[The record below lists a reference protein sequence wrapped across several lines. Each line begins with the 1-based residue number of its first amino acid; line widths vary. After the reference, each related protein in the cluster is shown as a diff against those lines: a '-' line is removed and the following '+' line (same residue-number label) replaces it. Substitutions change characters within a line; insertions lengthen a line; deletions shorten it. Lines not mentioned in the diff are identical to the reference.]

1 MKKSMILGILFLSS
15 MLLVSCGKSPQEK
28 IVGEWVNDEKQWGI
42 LITSD
47 GIIKEIEGG
56 RQSTMSRWEFKDTE
70 PFELEIFED
79 GKLRFKYGVTFIS
92 DDEIEIISPY
102 GKLKLKRKA

>member
-42 LITSD
+42 LIASD
-47 GIIKEIEGG
+47 GIIKEIEGFMILKYRRKLLISLNISGKNG
-56 RQSTMSRWEFKDTE
+56 RF
-70 PFELEIFED
+70 
-79 GKLRFKYGVTFIS
+79 
-92 DDEIEIISPY
+92 
-102 GKLKLKRKA
+102 

>member
-15 MLLVSCGKSPQEK
+15 MILVSCGKSPQEK

-56 RQSTMSRWEFKDTE
+56 RQSTMGRWEFKDTE

-79 GKLRFKYGVTFIS
+79 GKLRLKYGVTFIS
-92 DDEIEIISPY
+92 DDEIEIEAR
-102 GKLKLKRKA
+102 GRKQNLKRKG